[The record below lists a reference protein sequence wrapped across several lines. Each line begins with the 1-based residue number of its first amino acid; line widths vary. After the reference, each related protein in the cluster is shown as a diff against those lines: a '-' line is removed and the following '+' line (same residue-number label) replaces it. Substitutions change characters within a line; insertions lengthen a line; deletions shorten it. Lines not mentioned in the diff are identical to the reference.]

1 MWTYHHFTHHLCIHN
16 SPCFYLLSG
25 VCEGTWQLCSLCPQ
39 LDRSHLFH
47 HSNRWHK
54 TFDKHCCM
62 YLLID
67 NLDQKIFSSLLFL
80 NTSKNS
86 YTIKRKTRSTTIRVT
101 SMRSVFI
108 GPIYCEI
115 HKKTKQKKTRNAV
128 KILHYVES
136 YLIIPWKC
144 AGVCHVILWGVG
156 ATSSFQ
162 EDRLPQHKILR
173 KKFFPCLL
181 YLGLSF

>member
-115 HKKTKQKKTRNAV
+115 HKKNKKCSQNIALCWKLPYHSLKMCRGMPCYSMRSRGPPHHSRKTG
-128 KILHYVES
+128 
-136 YLIIPWKC
+136 YLNIK
-144 AGVCHVILWGVG
+144 
-156 ATSSFQ
+156 S
-162 EDRLPQHKILR
+162 
-173 KKFFPCLL
+173 
-181 YLGLSF
+181 